1 MSRMTILSI
10 GQEPEV
16 MMSDEEFQEL
26 YLGNIPAHKRG
37 KSLFLPSAANN
48 RGPSSDSDSCY
59 GSFLS
64 PTSSPR
70 KPRRDSEGGKR
81 ISFEFANPGFVPDE
95 SGDLQKANGF
105 GTHLDPAQLERKPSR
120 DSTDTLDSHR
130 GSTGSDVSYSRTVAA
145 HVRRDSIALFSDK
158 LHSSPLRRLSLYKL
172 AADLEQLR
180 QEHNQMSKK
189 EILAKYRVHIFVV
202 AIFIISVLFISLG
215 WFYRDKTE
223 QEDSARQKI
232 FLDPRKRILTLSDGH
247 DEVSVLLGQD
257 IPQWQLPMHCQLVE
271 EDNPNSK
278 ECLWKNN
285 AVVRVNFFQERVDG
299 GTDTVGCY
307 NVSWE
312 TLRSSVVPYD
322 CFNLGT
328 AEWYGPSNQSDGTW
342 PVQGNFSYVPTP
354 YRMGNNGVF
363 SNVFQPYWLSS
374 TGVGLLLN
382 ADEPITLQW
391 NTSRPGY
398 LCVVSNYT
406 GPLYGQTYQSRLPF
420 LNYTICNGQDINQ
433 THRVMK
439 TLVRGATPVDLI
451 PREVILNPIW
461 SAKELAGTER
471 YNETHIQDFV
481 TKLKTNGM
489 NCSLLVMDGDWQD
502 KHGDLTFD
510 PARFANLANLTELLQ
525 TACSLSL
532 EVTPY
537 FDYRSVENFHTV
549 VENFFVRDDGGRVPG
564 LTRYR
569 QTRPAPW
576 WTSRD
581 RKHARGSA
589 TP

>member
-1 MSRMTILSI
+1 MESDKTKDREANT
-10 GQEPEV
+10 EPE
-16 MMSDEEFQEL
+16 EE
-26 YLGNIPAHKRG
+26 
-37 KSLFLPSAANN
+37 
-48 RGPSSDSDSCY
+48 
-59 GSFLS
+59 
-64 PTSSPR
+64 
-70 KPRRDSEGGKR
+70 RRDR
-81 ISFEFANPGFVPDE
+81 NLHMYPQCDHPGSASLTVE
-95 SGDLQKANGF
+95 V
-105 GTHLDPAQLERKPSR
+105 
-120 DSTDTLDSHR
+120 TDTM
-130 GSTGSDVSYSRTVAA
+130 GTKVQ
-145 HVRRDSIALFSDK
+145 F
-158 LHSSPLRRLSLYKL
+158 
-172 AADLEQLR
+172 LENQTPK
-180 QEHNQMSKK
+180 NQMSKK